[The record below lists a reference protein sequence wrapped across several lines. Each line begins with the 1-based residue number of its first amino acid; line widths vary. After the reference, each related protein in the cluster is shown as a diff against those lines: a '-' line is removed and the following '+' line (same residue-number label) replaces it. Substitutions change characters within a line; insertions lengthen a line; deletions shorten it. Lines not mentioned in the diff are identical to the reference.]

1 MADEALILADA
12 PEPDPAGTDA
22 APGDAAAG
30 KRERSKAANRQ
41 AILDAARRVFSQL
54 GYEAASVRDVIRGTD
69 LASGTFYNYFKSK
82 EELLEALQDDGARR
96 FRPILRAEMA
106 RATTFEDF
114 VTGALSAYFRFV
126 VAEQNDAGVVAAHQ
140 APWHADTPEMRAVFQ
155 EVRGAIAHTLGDAR
169 ARSIDADYFAAACI
183 GIAREVGARMLA
195 RPNPDIDGATKFCVA
210 MILSG
215 MDGLSKAPSPP

>member
-1 MADEALILADA
+1 MADEALIVAGAPDGAGADTSGDFGA
-12 PEPDPAGTDA
+12 
-22 APGDAAAG
+22 GDAASG

-106 RATTFEDF
+106 RARTFEEF

-126 VAEQNDAGVVAAHQ
+126 VAEQTETGVVGGHL

-155 EVRGAIAHTLGDAR
+155 EVRGAITHTLGDAR
-169 ARSIDADYFAAACI
+169 ARSIDSDYFAAASI

-195 RPNPDIDGATKFCVA
+195 RPAPDIDAAVRFCVA

-215 MDGLSKAPSPP
+215 MAGLSKAPD